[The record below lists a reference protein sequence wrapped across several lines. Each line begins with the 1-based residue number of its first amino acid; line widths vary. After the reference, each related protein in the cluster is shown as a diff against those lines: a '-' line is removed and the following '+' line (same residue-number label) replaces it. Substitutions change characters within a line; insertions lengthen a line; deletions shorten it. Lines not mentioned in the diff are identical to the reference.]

1 MPAFGRVSGVL
12 DEKSHLHA
20 RFIRPVQLFALVGWS
35 AVMFGSARAHTS
47 YPRRILIVEDD
58 YLVALQFENALT
70 EAGYDVVDIASTA
83 AEAVQMVPDHQ
94 PELVLMDI
102 RLAGPRDG
110 IDAAA
115 EIFDRFGI
123 RSIFVSAFTDSATQA
138 RAQPARPLAWLSKPV
153 SDHKLVTAVDTALR
167 QIEGRSACG

>member
-35 AVMFGSARAHTS
+35 AVMFGSARAHPS
-47 YPRRILIVEDD
+47 YPRRILLVEDD

-70 EAGYDVVDIASTA
+70 EAG
-83 AEAVQMVPDHQ
+83 QMVPDHQ

-102 RLAGPRDG
+102 RLAVARDG

-115 EIFDRFGI
+115 EIFERFGI
-123 RSIFVSAFTDSATQA
+123 RIMFASFYTD
-138 RAQPARPLAWLSKPV
+138 P
-153 SDHKLVTAVDTALR
+153 
-167 QIEGRSACG
+167 